1 MIQFIQHRPPRI
13 AMSLLFIAIMVS
25 ILPNLALSLHRPLY
39 ATALLI
45 GFAGF
50 VLMIRAWWLFK
61 TANTAICPTRKSS
74 SLVTHDVFS
83 VTRNPMYL
91 GMTMMLAGVALG
103 VGTAPFYAATLAYF
117 LIIDRVFCAYEEQK
131 ARQEFGD
138 IFEDYI
144 RRVRRWI

>member
-1 MIQFIQHRPPRI
+1 MIRLVHHRPPRI
-13 AMSLLFIAIMVS
+13 AMSLLVIAILLS

-45 GFAGF
+45 GLAGF
-50 VLMIRAWWLFK
+50 ALMIRAWWLFK
-61 TANTAICPTRKSS
+61 AANTAICPTRRSC

-91 GMTMMLAGVALG
+91 GMSMMLTAVALG

-117 LIIDRVFCAYEEQK
+117 LILDRVFCPYEEQK
-131 ARQEFGD
+131 ARLEFGD
-138 IFEDYI
+138 IFENYAQ
-144 RRVRRWI
+144 RVRRWI

>member
-1 MIQFIQHRPPRI
+1 MIRFIQHRPPRI

-25 ILPNLALSLHRPLY
+25 VLPNLALSLHRPLY

-45 GFAGF
+45 GLAGF
-50 VLMIRAWWLFK
+50 ALMIRAWWLFK
-61 TANTAICPTRKSS
+61 TANTAICPTRQSS
-74 SLVTHDVFS
+74 ALVTHDVFS

-91 GMTMMLAGVALG
+91 GMSMMLTAVALG
-103 VGTAPFYAATLAYF
+103 VGTVPFYAATFAYF
-117 LIIDRVFCAYEEQK
+117 LILDRVFCPYEEQK

-138 IFEDYI
+138 IYKDYV

>member
-1 MIQFIQHRPPRI
+1 MIRFIHHRPPRI
-13 AMSLLFIAIMVS
+13 AMSLLFIAIIVS
-25 ILPNLALSLHRPLY
+25 VLPNLALSLHRPLY
-39 ATALLI
+39 VTALLI

-50 VLMIRAWWLFK
+50 ALMIRAWWLFK
-61 TANTAICPTRKSS
+61 TVNTAICPTRQSS

-91 GMTMMLAGVALG
+91 GMSMMLAAVALG
-103 VGTAPFYAATLAYF
+103 VGTAPFYAATFAYF
-117 LIIDRVFCAYEEQK
+117 LILDRVFCPYEEQK

-138 IFEDYI
+138 VFEDYV

>member
-1 MIQFIQHRPPRI
+1 
-13 AMSLLFIAIMVS
+13 MSLLFIAIMVS

-61 TANTAICPTRKSS
+61 TANTAICPTRHSS
-74 SLVTHDVFS
+74 SLITHDVFS

-91 GMTMMLAGVALG
+91 GMTMMLAGVAIG
-103 VGTAPFYAATLAYF
+103 VGTAPFYAATFAYF
-117 LIIDRVFCAYEEQK
+117 LIMDRVFCAYEEQK
-131 ARQEFGD
+131 ARQEFGGV
-138 IFEDYI
+138 FEDYI
-144 RRVRRWI
+144 RSVRRWI